1 MLAAAGC
8 RATVAAMY
16 VSRCCVLSADD
27 RPIDDDDDRNT
38 AARVEC

>member
-1 MLAAAGC
+1 LPPC
-8 RATVAAMY
+8 MY
-16 VSRCCVLSADD
+16 RCCVLSADD